1 MLINGISRTSVM
13 RYIIVVAAMVSGCS
27 DGKAPDPIVL
37 DNRVVVETLASD
49 KFEGRLTGTRG
60 IEMAADYIIE
70 QLEEIGAQPLP
81 GLLDF
86 RLPFQFTAGMRDGG
100 TTLILTEPE
109 GLPQWSLGDI
119 QALSFSETGSVT
131 GDLVFAGYGLSVPD
145 TDGFSYDS
153 FATLDIHDKIVLVLR
168 Y

>member
-1 MLINGISRTSVM
+1 MSVM
-13 RYIIVVAAMVSGCS
+13 RYIVIVAGIVTGCS
-27 DGKAPDPIVL
+27 DRKTSEPIVL
-37 DNRVVVETLASD
+37 DQRTVVETLASD

-70 QLEEIGAQPLP
+70 QLERIGAQPLP
-81 GLLDF
+81 GLLEF
-86 RLPFQFTAGMRDGG
+86 RLPFQFTAGVSDGG
-100 TTLILTEPE
+100 TTLTLTEPE

-131 GDLVFAGYGLSVPD
+131 GDLVFAGYGLLVPD

-153 FATLDIHDKIVLVLR
+153 FATLDIHDKIVVVLR
-168 Y
+168 YLSLIHI